1 MESRTTE
8 SRLTRGHGL
17 LEPLL
22 ARLRARQ
29 ANRLITD
36 SLRGGRILDIGCGSF
51 PYFLS
56 HSFFKEKYAIDQL
69 GPHLNSEGIVWH
81 TLDLNGEP
89 HLPFEDGF
97 FSVITMLAVV
107 EHLNPS
113 TLVTL
118 FREAYRTLR
127 PGGLLILTTPAAWSD
142 GLLRCMA
149 SLRLV
154 SSEEINEHVYVYTL
168 PLLGWYFGVSNFSI
182 EKMHF
187 GYFECMLNMWVTA
200 ER

>member
-1 MESRTTE
+1 MGQLRS
-8 SRLTRGHGL
+8 TRGRGL

-69 GPHLNSEGIVWH
+69 SPHPNSESIVWH

-113 TLVTL
+113 SLVTL
-118 FREAYRTLR
+118 FREAYRALR

-149 SLRLV
+149 RLRLV
-154 SSEEINEHVYVYTL
+154 SFEEIDEHVYAYTL
-168 PLLGWYFGVSNFSI
+168 PLLGWYFGVSDFSI